1 LILSRVPGRAD
12 APPKKSDPA
21 FPTYRVLLKCLLRTY
36 FVGAGFNTR
45 GMQNVGLAYSMEP
58 GLRAIYRDEE
68 RLRAACARYVAHYN
82 THPFWTPLMVGV
94 FLGVEKKISQGLFP
108 IPLMDKVRGT
118 TIYTLSAIGDSLF
131 NGGLLVLWSLSTI
144 CLLLAGFNAAAAA
157 WCVFCFIALQAFK
170 AATFLYGIK
179 EDLSFLSRLKRWN
192 LINWGQRLKIVNSGL
207 LVLLWTLV
215 WPGPIIWYLWAAVIG
230 SMAGPAWIVMR
241 LHISREVLGAL
252 LLAAYLSYPL
262 VLGLWESVF

>member
-1 LILSRVPGRAD
+1 MILSRVFGRTG
-12 APPKKSDPA
+12 APPKERAA

-58 GLRAIYRDEE
+58 GLRAIYQDEE
-68 RLRAACARYVAHYN
+68 GLRAACARYAQHYN

-94 FLGVEKKISQGLFP
+94 FLGVEQKISQGLFP
-108 IPLMDKVRGT
+108 IPLLDKVRGT

-144 CLLLAGFNAAAAA
+144 CLLLTGLNAEAVA
-157 WCVFCFIALQAFK
+157 WCVFCFLTLQAFK
-170 AATFLYGIK
+170 AATFLYGVK
-179 EDLSFLSRLKRWN
+179 EDLSFLSRLRRWN

-215 WPGPIIWYLWAAVIG
+215 WPGHIVWYLWAAVIG
-230 SMAGPAWIVMR
+230 SMAGLAWIIMTV
-241 LHISREVLGAL
+241 HVSREVIGVL
-252 LLAAYLSYPL
+252 LLAAYLGYPL
-262 VLGLWESVF
+262 ILRLWESVF